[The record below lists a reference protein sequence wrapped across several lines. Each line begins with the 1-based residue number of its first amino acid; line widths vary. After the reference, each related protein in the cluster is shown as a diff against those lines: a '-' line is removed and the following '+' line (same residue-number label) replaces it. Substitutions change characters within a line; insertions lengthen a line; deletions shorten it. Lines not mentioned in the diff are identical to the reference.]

1 MDALKS
7 EEYKDTLMTRLA
19 LALLDMAATT
29 VDDTIDGRPL
39 VLQSFAD
46 CFAAVHVEIP
56 WDVLNAQRGRDKLSV
71 FRTLLANHSALEDA
85 ALEEMAQT
93 LLGRF
98 TAQLLHNVT
107 RLRAM
112 PGAAAALKFLKQHG
126 MFVALG
132 SGFPFD
138 VTQAIT
144 RHLGWRSA
152 GLVDYVTCGEAVGA
166 GRPEPHMLNSALC
179 AAGLLASDTP
189 RDRPVPGF
197 DYRCVLKVGDT
208 VQDVAEGRNVG
219 ALTIAVASGTQSVA
233 TLEQAGPV
241 AILPSIAALPEYL
254 AMRGYLPPYA
264 IAERSVRQVQA
275 RATAG
280 GESIQLLGE

>member
-1 MDALKS
+1 
-7 EEYKDTLMTRLA
+7 MTRIA

-29 VDDTIDGRPL
+29 VDDIIDGQPL

-46 CFAAVHVEIP
+46 CFAAVHVEVP

-71 FRTLLANHSALEDA
+71 FRTLLASHSNVQNA
-85 ALEEMAQT
+85 ALEETAQR
-93 LLGRF
+93 LLRRF

-112 PGAAAALKFLKQHG
+112 PGATATLTFLKQHG
-126 MFVALG
+126 IFVALG
-132 SGFPFD
+132 SGFPLD

-144 RHLGWRSA
+144 RHLGWIAA

-166 GRPEPHMLNSALC
+166 GRPAPHMLNSALR
-179 AAGLLASDTP
+179 AAGLLAPDTSI
-189 RDRPVPGF
+189 DRPVADF

-233 TLEQAGPV
+233 TLEQAGPDAV
-241 AILPSIAALPEYL
+241 LPSIAALPEYL
-254 AMRGYLPPYA
+254 ITQGYWSPYTNP
-264 IAERSVRQVQA
+264 ERSVR
-275 RATAG
+275 
-280 GESIQLLGE
+280 